1 MEYCKNKKLEG
12 VGEHI
17 FGVYPDKCYLCKSI
31 KEVFVEKKE
40 RKTYKYEKFEEQF
53 RNETILAN
61 NWKQR

>member
-17 FGVYPDKCYLCKSI
+17 FGVYPDKCDLCKGI
-31 KEVFVEKKE
+31 KEVFIEKKE
-40 RKTYKYEKFEEQF
+40 RKFCKYENFEQQF